1 MSALPIVIPEI
12 SATQTRWSPRPT
24 MRAADVRPS
33 IATAPIATAPTS
45 TPGSWKL
52 NDRGIAAIM
61 VLAAVILT
69 AALTVIGITA
79 ARVTGA
85 DYDASSQASQQAHH

>member
-12 SATQTRWSPRPT
+12 SATQTRRSPRPT
-24 MRAADVRPS
+24 VRAADVWPS
-33 IATAPIATAPTS
+33 IATAPT
-45 TPGSWKL
+45 SWKL
-52 NDRGIAAIM
+52 TDRGIAAIM

-79 ARVTGA
+79 VRVTGA

>member
-12 SATQTRWSPRPT
+12 SATQTHWSPRPT
-24 MRAADVRPS
+24 GRAADVRPS
-33 IATAPIATAPTS
+33 IATAPTS

-52 NDRGIAAIM
+52 TDRGIAAIM

-69 AALTVIGITA
+69 AALAVIGMTA
-79 ARVTGA
+79 VRVTSV
-85 DYDASSQASQQAHH
+85 DYDAHSQGSQQAHS